1 MVLMCSVPGLA
12 LNVETINQVEMAT
25 MDDDVPIWTVDNSWG
40 YDINKISFQLN
51 QSGENLRLDLTSDGI
66 LEIKVK
72 ETTATSYI
80 LSISGKLDGTFN
92 YDNGAGINLGGT
104 LFFTRV
110 SGDIK
115 IRQADLA
122 AEETKITINTIAII
136 FDHPLFL
143 PVPIPVPLEIAISF
157 IPDTPRSLIDFP
169 LYDGKLGL
177 ISEINLSASIKAGS
191 IVLRILHIIRRNI
204 PSEISFDQQVEIP
217 ILLYTA
223 TEEQINVGGTTYTAH
238 NIEYYL
244 GLIGSIYYAPL
255 AGNIVKA
262 SAGINTADIM
272 LEFDGEL
279 KETTYT

>member
-1 MVLMCSVPGLA
+1 MILMCSIPGVA
-12 LNVETINQVEMAT
+12 LNVERINQAEMAT
-25 MDDDVPIWTVDNSWG
+25 VIDDVPVWAVDNSWG
-40 YDINKISFQLN
+40 YDIDTMSFQLN
-51 QSGENLRLDLTSDGI
+51 RSGEYFRLDLTSDGI

-72 ETTATSYI
+72 GTTATSYL
-80 LSISGKLDGTFN
+80 LSITGNLDGTFN
-92 YDNGAGINLGGT
+92 YDDGAGINLGGT
-104 LFFTRV
+104 LFFTKV

-115 IRQADLA
+115 IRKADLA

-136 FDHPLFL
+136 FDHPLIL
-143 PVPIPVPLEIAISF
+143 PIPIPVPLEITISF
-157 IPDTPRSLIDFP
+157 IPDAPRSLIDFP
-169 LYDGKLGL
+169 LFDGKPGL
-177 ISEINLSASIKAGS
+177 ISEINLSTTIKADS

-204 PSEISFDQQVEIP
+204 PSEISFDLQVEIP

-223 TEEQINVGGTTYTAH
+223 AEEQINVGGTTYTAY

-244 GLIGSIYYAPL
+244 GLLGSIYYAPQ

>member
-1 MVLMCSVPGLA
+1 MIVMCSIPGVA
-12 LNVETINQVEMAT
+12 LNVERINQAEMAT
-25 MDDDVPIWTVDNSWG
+25 MIDDMPVWAVDNSWG
-40 YDINKISFQLN
+40 YDIDKMSFQLN
-51 QSGENLRLDLTSDGI
+51 QSGEYFRLDLTSDGI

-72 ETTATSYI
+72 GTTATSYL
-80 LSISGKLDGTFN
+80 LSISGNLDGTFN
-92 YDNGAGINLGGT
+92 YDDGAGINLGGT
-104 LFFTRV
+104 LFFTKL

-136 FDHPLFL
+136 FDHPLIL
-143 PVPIPVPLEIAISF
+143 PIPIPVPLEITISF
-157 IPDTPRSLIDFP
+157 IPDAPRSLIDFP
-169 LYDGKLGL
+169 LFDGKPGL
-177 ISEINLSASIKAGS
+177 ISEINLTTSITADS

-204 PSEISFDQQVEIP
+204 PSEISFDLQVGIP

-223 TEEQINVGGTTYTAH
+223 AEEQINVGGTTYTAY

-244 GLIGSIYYAPL
+244 GLLGSIYYAPQ

-279 KETTYT
+279 KQTTYT